1 MDVGIL
7 SMRYAKAMIEYAQ
20 EKGVEDRVYQEF
32 VTLSYCF
39 RKQPAL
45 REALDN
51 PIIPFEK
58 KISLICTA
66 ADGEGK
72 SSSEFVRFIT
82 MVLKNRREGYLLF
95 IALMYM
101 DLYRKLKHIGIGKLI
116 TAVPVNKETEYRIR
130 STAAHILHSKME
142 LETVVEPTIEGG
154 FIFDINDYRLDA
166 SIATQL
172 KRVKQQFI
180 DKNRRIV

>member
-1 MDVGIL
+1 MEVGVL

-20 EKGVEDRVYQEF
+20 EKGVEDRLYNEF
-32 VTLSYCF
+32 FILSHSF
-39 RKQPAL
+39 RTQPGL

-51 PIIPFEK
+51 PV
-58 KISLICTA
+58 ISMKDKLVLVCTA
-66 ADGEGK
+66 ADGDGK
-72 SSSEFVRFIT
+72 SS
-82 MVLKNRREGYLLF
+82 RREGYLQF
-95 IALMYM
+95 ISLMYL
-101 DLYRKLKHIGIGKLI
+101 DLYRKLKHIGVGKLI
-116 TAVPVNKETEYRIR
+116 TAVRVDKETENRIR
-130 STAAHILHSKME
+130 SAAAHILHAQME
-142 LETVVEPTIEGG
+142 LETVIDPSIEGG